1 MLPSKVRRTA
11 ICDLDNSTIIWY
23 YINMK
28 LSLKKIETLCGKRNM
43 NTGEMLDCANVSRN
57 AFYSLA
63 RKKSVVPR
71 SVVRL
76 ADYLGVSV
84 SDLLEETPTPA
95 ERIRNIILETE
106 RVLKKHNDADY
117 DNVRHTLLLLDEKP
131 IDRLRRA
138 IRRGRSFNFR

>member
-1 MLPSKVRRTA
+1 
-11 ICDLDNSTIIWY
+11 
-23 YINMK
+23 MK
-28 LSLKKIETLCGKRNM
+28 LSLNKVEALCGKRNVT
-43 NTGEMLDCANVSRN
+43 TGQMLNRANVSRN

-76 ADYLGVSV
+76 ADYLGVTV
-84 SDLLEETPTPA
+84 SDLLEETPTPK
-95 ERIRNIILETE
+95 ERFRNIVLETE
-106 RVLKKHNDADY
+106 RILKKHKDADY